1 MLERVLRF
9 SIDHRGFVVLAAIA
23 IALVGLN
30 ALLGLPI
37 DAVPDVT
44 NRQVVVNTA
53 DPSLSPTEMERQVTF
68 VIETE
73 LAGVPGLD
81 YTRSFARNGFSQ
93 VTAVFRDDVD
103 LYFARQQVAERLSAL
118 RDLLPAGAEVRL
130 GPITTGLG
138 EVYMWTVEFEHPEGE
153 GVEPSPGRPGWQ
165 PDGSYRT
172 PEGERLQSALER
184 AAYLRTVQE
193 WIIRPQIQGVRG
205 VAGVD
210 AIGGYRKQYH
220 VEPDPM
226 KLAAHGLTLHELVA
240 ALERNNLATGAGY
253 LERMGEAYVVRAD
266 DRISGLH
273 ELGEIVVAVRE
284 GVPVRVRDVA
294 GVGIGREIRTGS
306 ASENG
311 HEVVVA
317 TAFMLI
323 GENSRT
329 VARAV
334 GERLEAVNR
343 TLPPDIRAKTV
354 LDRSALV
361 DATIRTVERNL
372 VEGALLVIVVLLVL
386 LGNLRAALITALA
399 IPLSMLIAA
408 IGMRQASV
416 SGNLMS
422 LGAIDFGLIV
432 DGSVIVVEN
441 CLRQLRERRQALG
454 RELALSERLETVRR
468 ASSQVLGA
476 ASIGGAII
484 IVVYVPIL
492 FLTGVEGRMFRP
504 MALTVIFALTGAFAL
519 AFTFVPAM
527 VAFFVRPSGDDRS
540 ERVIEPLRSVY
551 GRMLEWAL
559 RHRAMVLGTAG
570 FVLLGGFG
578 LFTRIGQVFAPTLS
592 ELDVVVQPVRI
603 PSVGLEE
610 ATRLQLEV
618 ERRLA
623 TVPEVAFVFSRTGT
637 AEMAVDPMPFN
648 ISDTFVVLRPRAEWD
663 QPGARKEVVR
673 QKLEEVLKGI
683 PGASYDF
690 TQPIEMRFNELLAGV
705 RSDLAVKLF
714 GDDFTELAP
723 VAERIEQL
731 IGRIPGAR
739 DVRMEQIAGAP
750 VLEIDVDRHNLGGF
764 GLDAA
769 EVHEAVA
776 IAVGGRVAG
785 QVFEG
790 DRRFDVV
797 VRLGEA
803 HRADLTAL
811 ARLPIPLASA
821 TGEGPARARPG
832 TWLHGIRTIP
842 LDSVA
847 ALRVAEGPNQVS
859 RENGKRRIVV
869 QANVRERDIGSFV
882 REAQERI
889 DADVELPPG
898 TWLEWGGQFEQLEEA
913 KQRLAIVVP
922 ICFVLIFM
930 LLFSSF
936 GNAKD
941 ALLVFS
947 AVPLALT
954 GGVAT
959 LAVRGIPFSIS
970 AAVGFI
976 AVSGVAV
983 LNGVVMLSF
992 IRALRAEGRGLQDAI
1007 CTGAVTRLRPVLM
1020 TALVAS
1026 LGFVPMALA
1035 TGTGAEVQR
1044 PLATVVIGGLA
1055 SSTLLTLFVLPVLY
1069 ASFPG
1074 REDRAA
1080 SDHRR
1085 PDAWRPNQKPE
1096 MGGAG

>member
-1 MLERVLRF
+1 MLERILRF
-9 SIDHRGFVVLAAIA
+9 SIDHRGFVVLAAVA
-23 IALVGLN
+23 IAMLGLN

-44 NRQVVVNTA
+44 NRQVVINTA

-81 YTRSFARNGFSQ
+81 STRSFARNGFSQ

-118 RDLLPAGAEVRL
+118 REQLPASAEVRL

-138 EVYMWTVEFEHPEGE
+138 EVYMWTVEFGHPEGAGAE
-153 GVEPSPGRPGWQ
+153 SGAGRPGWQ
-165 PDGSYRT
+165 PDGAYQT
-172 PEGERLQSALER
+172 PEGERLGSALER

-193 WIIRPQIQGVRG
+193 WIIRPQIQAVRG

-226 KLAAHGLTLHELVA
+226 QLAAHGLTLSGLVA

-253 LERMGEAYVVRAD
+253 LERRGEAYVVRAD
-266 DRISGLH
+266 DRVSGVE
-273 ELGEIVVAVRE
+273 ELREIVVAVRE
-284 GVPVRVRDVA
+284 GLPVRVGDVA
-294 GVGIGREIRTGS
+294 RVGVGREIRTGS

-343 TLPPDIRAKTV
+343 SLPPDIRAKTV

-372 VEGALLVIVVLLVL
+372 VEGALLVIVVLLAL
-386 LGNLRAALITALA
+386 LGHLRAALITALA

-408 IGMRQASV
+408 IGMREAGV

-441 CLRQLRERRQALG
+441 CLRQLRERRRALG
-454 RELALSERLETVRR
+454 RELALGERLETVRG

-476 ASIGGAII
+476 AGTGGLII

-519 AFTFVPAM
+519 AFTLVPAL
-527 VAFFVRPSGDDRS
+527 VAIFVRASGDDRS
-540 ERVIEPLRSVY
+540 ERVVEPLRSAY
-551 GRMLEWAL
+551 GRLLGSAL
-559 RHRAMVLGTAG
+559 RHRALVLGVAG
-570 FVLLGGFG
+570 LVMLGGLG
-578 LFTRIGQVFAPTLS
+578 LFTRIGQVFAPALS
-592 ELDVVVQPVRI
+592 ELDVLVQPVRI

-623 TVPEVAFVFSRTGT
+623 EVPEVAFVFSRTGT

-648 ISDTFVVLRPRAEWD
+648 ISDTFVVLRPRSEWTE
-663 QPGARKEVVR
+663 PGAPKEDVR
-673 QKLEEVLKGI
+673 QRLEAVLEDI
-683 PGASYDF
+683 PGASYEF

-714 GDDFTELAP
+714 GDDFEKLAP
-723 VAERIEQL
+723 VAGRIEGL
-731 IGRIPGAR
+731 LGRIPGAR
-739 DVRMEQIAGAP
+739 DVRMEQISGAP
-750 VLEIDVDRHNLGGF
+750 VLEIDVDRGALGGF
-764 GLDAA
+764 GLDVAA
-769 EVHEAVA
+769 VHEAVA
-776 IAVGGRVAG
+776 IAVGGRSAG

-797 VRLGEA
+797 VRLGER
-803 HRADLTAL
+803 HREDLAAL
-811 ARLPIPLASA
+811 ARLPIPVPSPGRERDA
-821 TGEGPARARPG
+821 ARARPG
-832 TWLHGIRTIP
+832 TWLQGIRTIP

-847 ALRVAEGPNQVS
+847 ALRVTEGPNQVS

-869 QANVRERDIGSFV
+869 QANVQGRDIGSFV
-882 REAQERI
+882 REAQARI
-889 DADVELPPG
+889 AAEVPLPPG
-898 TWLEWGGQFEQLEEA
+898 TWLEWGGQFEQLQEA
-913 KQRLAIVVP
+913 KQRLSLVVP
-922 ICFVLIFM
+922 ICFALIFL

-954 GGVAT
+954 GGVAA
-959 LAVRGIPFSIS
+959 LALRGIPFSIS

-992 IRALRAEGRGLQDAI
+992 IRVLRAEGREAEDAI
-1007 CTGAVTRLRPVLM
+1007 RTGAVTRLRPVLM

-1026 LGFVPMALA
+1026 LGFVPMAVA

-1044 PLATVVIGGLA
+1044 PLATVVIGGLV

-1069 ASFPG
+1069 ARFPG
-1074 REDRAA
+1074 RVERVGESSEAV
-1080 SDHRR
+1080 
-1085 PDAWRPNQKPE
+1085 
-1096 MGGAG
+1096 